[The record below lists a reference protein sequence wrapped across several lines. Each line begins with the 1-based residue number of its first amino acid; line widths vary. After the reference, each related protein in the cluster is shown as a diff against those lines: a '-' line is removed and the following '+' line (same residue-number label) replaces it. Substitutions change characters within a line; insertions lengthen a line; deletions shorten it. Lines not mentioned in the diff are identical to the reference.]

1 MSRYTGP
8 TVREVGEAAT
18 IQAIRRAAPSE
29 LNGDD
34 AAILRPTA
42 PNSRHV
48 SCTDIL
54 VLGRHFRP
62 CPDAASSSPSPRTL

>member
-34 AAILRPTA
+34 AATLRPTV
-42 PNSRHV
+42 PNSRPYE
-48 SCTDIL
+48 C
-54 VLGRHFRP
+54 G
-62 CPDAASSSPSPRTL
+62 